1 VKFSVK
7 NLLGVNPWSAEWQN
21 KLREEVETAQQG
33 LAVNMVVVVTKES
46 DIYAEILFI
55 LTFLGMSFGSL
66 LAFFLRSSQF
76 PFEDLLALPL
86 AGFALGASLF
96 TIRKFF
102 LHKIATKAVKE
113 RVANR
118 AKALFFDHQ
127 SHMEGSLVLTYFS
140 ELEREV
146 LFLTS
151 PEITSKIPQKE
162 IASHLEEL
170 LKSYD
175 VKDPLKSLGP
185 CLSKLGQSLRDHLPK
200 EARSK
205 SFSSRATSQYFLG
218 ASDRRSLPL
227 QAPLIKGN
235 KDIN

>member
-1 VKFSVK
+1 VKFSIK
-7 NLLGVNPWSAEWQN
+7 SLMGVNPWSTDWQN
-21 KLREEVETAQQG
+21 KLREEVEAAQQG
-33 LAVNMVVVVTKES
+33 LQVNMVVVVTKES

-55 LTFLGMSFGSL
+55 LTFMGMSIGSL
-66 LAFFLRSSQF
+66 LAFFLRHS
-76 PFEDLLALPL
+76 PLRFEDLLAFPL

-96 TIRKFF
+96 TLRKFF
-102 LHKIATKAVKE
+102 LHKIANKAVKE
-113 RVANR
+113 RVASR

-146 LFLTS
+146 FFLTS
-151 PEITSKIPQKE
+151 PEITSQVPQKE
-162 IASHLEEL
+162 IALHLAEL
-170 LKSYD
+170 LKNYD
-175 VKDPLKSLGP
+175 SKDPLKSLGP
-185 CLSKLGQSLRDHLPK
+185 CLKKLGQSLRDHLPK

-205 SFSSRATSQYFLG
+205 AFSSRATSQYFLG